1 MLRGF
6 NMLRGFL
13 LIFFSLCVLAH
24 LGNAGEGNRLTQ
36 RCKKVLVL
44 HSYHEGLRW
53 TDGQN
58 LGIKQGFE
66 QRGDVELD
74 IEYLDSKRIPLE
86 RIAEQFATFLMRKY
100 GNSVFDAVIV
110 TDDNALTFIS
120 EFREKMFA
128 GVPIVFCGINNY
140 KVEYL
145 KDFNGRLTGVVQAV
159 EPAATIALIRKLQPG
174 LRSLVIISD
183 KTPTSLAKRDEA
195 RVALGGMKYGFD
207 TVWLHAL
214 ETATLKQRIKE
225 LNGNDAILLCNFNR
239 DADGVYYA
247 HDQSARMIT
256 RISHAPVYAME
267 DQYLGTGVVGGY
279 MQSSKEQGRTAA
291 AICLEVLDSG
301 RVPPVNMNSKS
312 RVIFDFTAMK
322 RFGLSISKLPPSA
335 LIINRPL
342 SFYQQNKA
350 MIWNIVGGF
359 TLLLLA
365 FLSTVYWLIHSKI
378 AERQYRLLAENT
390 VDLIWTCRKDT
401 DDFALTYINP
411 AVREMLGYTV
421 EEYLALPLEKRI
433 DPECVEIIRQSVAH
447 MQTSEQQTLEVRCQH
462 KDGRLIECELWIRP
476 LVGDNGAISGFQGRT
491 IDITARK
498 VAEKRLAEI
507 NACMAGLSAD
517 YNENVNAL
525 TELCGR
531 LLRADFA
538 LYSRLQNGMLC
549 SLGSWQVPEEISV
562 LNTLDGSL
570 CYDVIKRGK
579 SEPFVVRDLSRSIY
593 AQSNR
598 TIEKYGLRTY
608 LGYPAVCAGEIVGLL
623 CLFFKEDVDPSPDDL
638 RIIGIIALAVA
649 SEEGRRRA
657 AHELHRM
664 QKLEELG
671 TVAGGIAHDF
681 NNLLTGVF
689 GNLELAK
696 MSLVSNPE
704 AAGFCLDQ
712 AAATIESARGLTTR
726 LLTFARGGEPLLD
739 AVDITELIRETVD
752 FNLHGSRI
760 TAAFDLPDDLW
771 LIEADKAQIG
781 QVIANLVVNA
791 RQAMPNGGVLKIRA
805 RNQPRNPYCNKPDQS
820 RDMIHIEIID
830 EGSGIPAAIADRIFD
845 PYFTTRQGGHGLG
858 LAVVQSIIVQHK
870 GVVDVGSAPGG
881 GAVFSIML
889 PALPDKTCVARCKPA
904 TESGSVRKHELRIL
918 LMDDDALVRRVAV
931 AMIDHMGHTITT
943 AVNGEEAIEKYKL
956 AMQKGEP
963 YDIVIMDLTI
973 RGGTGGEKSVGKVLQ
988 LNPSARVIVASGYAS
1003 DPVLANFR
1011 DYGFVAKLAK
1021 PYTMNELKEVIDQV
1035 GGI

>member
-1 MLRGF
+1 
-6 NMLRGFL
+6 MLRGFL
-13 LIFFSLCVLAH
+13 LIFFSLCVLAP
-24 LGNAGEGNRLTQ
+24 LGSADEGKRLTQ
-36 RCKKVLVL
+36 RRKKVLVL

-86 RIAEQFATFLMRKY
+86 RIAEQFATFLARKY
-100 GNSVFDAVIV
+100 GNSVFDAIIV
-110 TDDNALTFIS
+110 TDDNALTFMS
-120 EFREKMFA
+120 DFREKMFA
-128 GVPIVFCGINNY
+128 DVPVVFCGINNY

-145 KDFNGRLTGVVQAV
+145 KEFGGRLTGVVQVV
-159 EPAATIALIRKLQPG
+159 EPAATIALILKLQPG

-183 KTPTSLAKRDEA
+183 KTPTSLAKRDDTRA
-195 RVALGGMKYGFD
+195 ALDGMEYDFN

-214 ETATLKQRIKE
+214 DTATLKQRVKE
-225 LNGNDAILLCNFNR
+225 LNGDNAILLCNFNR
-239 DADGVYYA
+239 DADGVYYS
-247 HDQSARMIT
+247 HDESAQMIT
-256 RISHAPVYAME
+256 RISRAPVYAME

-301 RVPPVNMNSKS
+301 RVPPVDMSSKS

-322 RFGLSISKLPPSA
+322 RFGLDISKLPPSA

-350 MIWNIVGGF
+350 MIWNIIGGF

-365 FLSTVYWLIHSKI
+365 FLSTAYWLIRSKI
-378 AERQYRLLAENT
+378 TERQYRLLAENT
-390 VDLIWTCRKDT
+390 VDLIWTCRGDAE
-401 DDFALTYINP
+401 DFTLTYINP

-421 EEYLALPLEKRI
+421 EEYLSLPLDERV
-433 DPECVEIIRQSVAH
+433 DPECVETIRQSVAH
-447 MQTSEQQTLEVRCQH
+447 MQTSESQTLEVRYQH
-462 KDGRLIECELWIRP
+462 KDGRLIECEVWIRP

-498 VAEKRLAEI
+498 VAERRLAEI
-507 NACMAGLSAD
+507 NACMVGLGAD

-525 TELCGR
+525 TGLCGR
-531 LLRADFA
+531 LLGADCA
-538 LYSRLQNGMLC
+538 LYNRLQNGMLC
-549 SLGSWQVPEEISV
+549 SLGNWQAPEEITV
-562 LNTLDGSL
+562 LNALDGYICHDL
-570 CYDVIKRGK
+570 IKRGTA
-579 SEPFVVRDLSRSIY
+579 EPFVVRDLPRSRY

-598 TIEKYGLRTY
+598 AIEKYGLRTY
-608 LGYPAVCAGEIVGLL
+608 LGYPAVCAGEIMGLL
-623 CLFFKEDVDPSPDDL
+623 CLFSKDDIEPSSDDL
-638 RIIGIIALAVA
+638 RIIGIIASAVA

-657 AHELHRM
+657 ANEVNRM

-689 GNLELAK
+689 GSLELAR
-696 MSLVSNPE
+696 MSLDANSEVAVPY
-704 AAGFCLDQ
+704 LDQ
-712 AAATIESARGLTTR
+712 AAATIESARGLTAR
-726 LLTFARGGEPLLD
+726 LLTFARGGAPLLD
-739 AVDITELIRETVD
+739 AVDTAELIRETVD

-760 TAAFDLPDDLW
+760 NAVFDLPDDLW
-771 LIEADKAQIG
+771 LIEADKVQIG

-791 RQAMPNGGVLKIRA
+791 RQAMPNGGTLEIRA
-805 RNQPRNPYCNKPDQS
+805 RNQRRSPYGNGPDQS
-820 RDMIHIEIID
+820 RDMVRIEIID
-830 EGSGIPAAIADRIFD
+830 EGGGIPAAIADRIFD

-858 LAVVQSIIVQHK
+858 LAVVQSIIAQHK
-870 GVVDVGSAPGG
+870 GVVEVRSAPGG
-881 GAVFSIML
+881 GAAFAIML
-889 PALPDKTCVARCKPA
+889 PALPDKTCAVRRKPA
-904 TESGSVRKHELRIL
+904 TGSGSTRKHELRIL
-918 LMDDDALVRRVAV
+918 LMDDEAIVRRVAV

-943 AVNGEEAIEKYKL
+943 AGDGDEAIEKYKS
-956 AMQKGEP
+956 AMREGEP
-963 YDIVIMDLTI
+963 YDIVIMDLTV
-973 RGGTGGEKSVGKVLQ
+973 RGGKGGEKSVGKVLQ
-988 LNPSARVIVASGYAS
+988 LDPSARVIVASGYAS

-1021 PYTMNELKEVIDQV
+1021 PYTMNELKDVIDQV
-1035 GGI
+1035 AGL